1 LREKPAEHGASRG
14 CLSDA
19 RHHPTTAGATNS
31 HQDEQQTKD
40 FHPSFECTSPGALLL
55 APPGHCT
62 RTAASGLVTATTHSL
77 QISNCEEIY
86 SLPGLSRTIWNFNA
100 SMHIGWQ
107 MSCPMP
113 PQIPALAASSAAP
126 EELYSLLSLTPNPLP
141 NVLFC
146 TTSMPAALSI
156 WSLACTPRVALP
168 INPCGDNTFSSRLST
183 LGSPPLSS
191 PTSRRWF

>member
-1 LREKPAEHGASRG
+1 MREKPAEHGASRG

-107 MSCPMP
+107 MSCPVP
-113 PQIPALAASSAAP
+113 PQISALAASSAAP
-126 EELYSLLSLTPNPLP
+126 EELYSLPLADP
-141 NVLFC
+141 QPPQRPLLHDVNASRPLHLEP
-146 TTSMPAALSI
+146 SMPS
-156 WSLACTPRVALP
+156 RVALP
-168 INPCGDNTFSSRLST
+168 IDPCGDNTFSSRLST